1 MWAIGSLSVEMKA
14 SISINGLATT
24 QHSDVS
30 GLVESSPEDNLDLS
44 NDKNSQYA
52 ITFSTDYWSYEP

>member
-1 MWAIGSLSVEMKA
+1 MKA

-52 ITFSTDYWSYEP
+52 ITFSTDY